1 MRRWPAMVRLSRRP
15 YDASG
20 AGMRN
25 CADLGG
31 TSCAGYGTDRP
42 QTRQCIQNIRHCAV
56 DIGIAC
62 REVAEYRHRRP
73 PTGRTNGRFLCVVL
87 QFFSWRFAGAPSET
101 SRPCLSAYSMQA
113 RGPRFGDCLLAL
125 SDFDRLYCTLL
136 YCASSGRSFAYMW
149 GAGLRADLKFSTQR
163 LNEEKSAQ
171 RARHEQRPAQTEVLG
186 TQRVSFKE
194 RNRGMLTAA
203 AGDSST

>member
-1 MRRWPAMVRLSRRP
+1 MQRGSGIPPSEAPNRADEWSFSLCCVAIFLLAVCGSSLRDEPAMPFCVF
-15 YDASG
+15 DA
-20 AGMRN
+20 
-25 CADLGG
+25 
-31 TSCAGYGTDRP
+31 
-42 QTRQCIQNIRHCAV
+42 
-56 DIGIAC
+56 
-62 REVAEYRHRRP
+62 
-73 PTGRTNGRFLCVVL
+73 
-87 QFFSWRFAGAPSET
+87 
-101 SRPCLSAYSMQA
+101 A
-113 RGPRFGDCLLAL
+113 RGPRFGDCLLGL
-125 SDFDRLYCTLL
+125 SDFECLQCTLL